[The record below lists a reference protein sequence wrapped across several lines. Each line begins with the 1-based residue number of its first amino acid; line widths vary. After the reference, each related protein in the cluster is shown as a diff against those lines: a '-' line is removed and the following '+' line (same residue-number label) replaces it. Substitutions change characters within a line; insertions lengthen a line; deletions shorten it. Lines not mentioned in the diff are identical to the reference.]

1 MSKRNQSADLS
12 SSPTGLLLYSQ
23 EVFLTSKPQWRILSR
38 SSNGISA
45 KEKKTSWRVWT
56 GWRYWVQI
64 DITVTAL
71 TDEET
76 PSRID
81 LVGYMYGFGPIVQR
95 RLKTQMDKFLD
106 ALSQKVDTGNR
117 SADEIDPTMWVTDSP

>member
-23 EVFLTSKPQWRILSR
+23 EVFLTSKPEWRILSR

-45 KEKKTSWRVWT
+45 KEKKNSWRVWT

-117 SADEIDPTMWVTDSP
+117 SADEIDPTMWVTDQQ

>member
-23 EVFLTSKPQWRILSR
+23 EVFLTFNSPKWRILSR

-45 KEKKTSWRVWT
+45 KEKNSWRTWT
-56 GWRYWVQI
+56 TWRWWVQI

-81 LVGYMYGFGPIVQR
+81 LVGYMWGFGPIVQR

-117 SADEIDPTMWVTDSP
+117 SADEIDPTMWVTDQQ

>member
-23 EVFLTSKPQWRILSR
+23 EVFLTSNSPKWRILSR

-45 KEKKTSWRVWT
+45 KEKNSWRTWT
-56 GWRYWVQI
+56 LWRYWVQI

-71 TDEET
+71 SDEET
-76 PSRID
+76 ASRID
-81 LVGYMYGFGPIVQR
+81 LVGSMFGVGPIVQH
-95 RLKTQMDKFLD
+95 RLKTQMEKFLN
-106 ALSQKVDTGNR
+106 ALSEKVDTGKE
-117 SADEIDPTMWVTDSP
+117 SEDEIDPTMWVTDSP

>member
-23 EVFLTSKPQWRILSR
+23 EVFLTSKPEWRILSR

-117 SADEIDPTMWVTDSP
+117 SADEIDPTMWVTDQQ